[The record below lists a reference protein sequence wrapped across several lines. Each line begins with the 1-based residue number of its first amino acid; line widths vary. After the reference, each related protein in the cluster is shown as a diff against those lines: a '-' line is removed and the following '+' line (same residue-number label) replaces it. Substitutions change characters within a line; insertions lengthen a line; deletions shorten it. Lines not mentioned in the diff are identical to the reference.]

1 MKAFLSWPFYLKL
14 ASVLIS
20 IMILGYLAIQGQ
32 DLIIPMVMGLLFAIL
47 LVPVCNFLEKKLR
60 FNRSI
65 SAIVVSVLGLALIG
79 FILYLIGLQ
88 TTSFSEDWP
97 AFQKQITA
105 AFDSIQD
112 WIADKFGVQKHKQL
126 TYINNLAQKSLST
139 GTVIVEKML
148 KSITYILMLI
158 GLTFL
163 FTLFILIYR
172 RQLVRFIIM
181 CFADKH
187 KAVVMDVVNSI
198 QYMVKKYLI
207 GLIIQMVLVT
217 ILSFIAYTIIGI
229 KYNFLLAIIT
239 GIFNVLPYLGILIA
253 TVLGIF
259 VTFATSSPAN
269 VLWVLVGMV
278 AVHAVDGNIIM
289 PKIVGSQVKLNSLIV
304 IIGLIV
310 GESIWG
316 VMGMFLTIPIMAIAK
331 IIFDRVE
338 DLKPW
343 GYLMGDDDDAK
354 EYGNE
359 ELLPIE
365 EDETE
370 MEIEK

>member
-187 KAVVMDVVNSI
+187 KAVVMDIVNSI

-259 VTFATSSPAN
+259 VTFATSSAAN

>member
-32 DLIIPMVMGLLFAIL
+32 DLIIPMIMGLLFAIL

-79 FILYLIGLQ
+79 LILYLIGVQ

-97 AFQKQITA
+97 AFQKQITV

-112 WIADKFGVQKHKQL
+112 WIAHKFGVQKHKQL
-126 TYINNLAQKSLST
+126 TYINDLAQKSLST

-172 RQLVRFIIM
+172 RQMVRFIIM
-181 CFADKH
+181 CFSDKH

-259 VTFATSSPAN
+259 VTFATSSAAN

-354 EYGNE
+354 EYGKE